1 MSVSDER
8 WATLKV
14 GRRPYY
20 KAATRPY
27 APIKTY
33 ALTPPQSHLGE
44 NIVYYVYVCCLCALL
59 LILIALD
66 QCVNC

>member
-8 WATLKV
+8 WATLKE

-20 KAATRPY
+20 KAATSSSRPY

-44 NIVYYVYVCCLCALL
+44 NIVYYVYVLPMCPAAAAASDSHCP
-59 LILIALD
+59 
-66 QCVNC
+66 